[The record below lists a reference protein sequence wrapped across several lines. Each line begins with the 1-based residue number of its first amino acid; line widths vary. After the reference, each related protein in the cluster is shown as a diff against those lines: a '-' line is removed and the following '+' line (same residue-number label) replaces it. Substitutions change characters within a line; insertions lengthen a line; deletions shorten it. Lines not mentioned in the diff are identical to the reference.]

1 MNLLDEYS
9 ILVLSGSYYRNLY
22 RDDMKKRTADCNI
35 DIYDIDILINAW
47 IIEEKRN
54 YTMIHKSY
62 IAASWILSA
71 DDVYG
76 VLV

>member
-1 MNLLDEYS
+1 
-9 ILVLSGSYYRNLY
+9 
-22 RDDMKKRTADCNI
+22 MKKRTADCNI

-54 YTMIHKSY
+54 YTMIQKSY